1 MAKRNAQLVSQHL
14 EGISRR
20 MLEERPEIIRGF
32 VRRRHG
38 VYALYRGNK
47 LYYAG
52 LTGGLLGRL
61 RSHLKDRHGHTW
73 DKFSVYLTVN
83 ADYMKEIESVL
94 IRIADPPGNKQRGKF
109 IRSENLLNKVRAE
122 FRRRRKEDE
131 EAMGLRPGSGGRAPK
146 AKAARP
152 KKRNAKTTLVDENIK
167 RLRARYKRKTYWA
180 RVLKDGKISHGGKRY
195 NSLSAA
201 ATAITKQPTNGWLFW
216 NYERAPGEWL
226 RLKALR
232 R

>member
-20 MLEERPEIIRGF
+20 MLEERPEIIRDF

-47 LYYAG
+47 LYYVG
-52 LTGGLLGRL
+52 LTGSLLGRL

-94 IRIADPPGNKQRGKF
+94 IRIAGPPGNKQRGRF

-122 FRRRRKEDE
+122 YRRRRKEDE
-131 EAMGLRPGSGGRAPK
+131 EAMGLRPRLGGPTPK
-146 AKAARP
+146 PKTPRP
-152 KKRNAKTTLVDENIK
+152 KKRKGKTALVEEDIK
-167 RLRARYKRKTYWA
+167 RLRGKYKRKTYWA
-180 RVLKDGKISHGGKRY
+180 RVLKDGQISTGGRRY
-195 NSLSAA
+195 RSLSAA
-201 ATAITKQPTNGWLFW
+201 ASAVTKQPTNGWWFW
-216 NYERAPGEWL
+216 HYERAPGEWL
-226 RLKALR
+226 RLKVMR
-232 R
+232 